1 MRHMW
6 IIMLSVAQSQYIGI
20 FEEDDNMELLIKL
33 LVCFLAGAGAGIGT
47 GFAGMSA
54 AAVIGPILVT
64 FLGIPAYEAVG
75 IGLIS
80 DVLASAVSA
89 YTYKKNGNL
98 DIKNSL
104 SLMISVL
111 VFTVVGSFT
120 ASFLPE
126 RTMGGTMQVALLFVG
141 LRFLLKPVTTT
152 KEQMT
157 SIPKRERLMKSIIG
171 GSIVGFICGFVGAGG
186 GMMMLFVLTSFL
198 GYQMHMAVGTSV
210 FIMAFTALTGG
221 VSHFVIGGIPN
232 LTCLILC
239 VAFTLL
245 WARIAARIA
254 NKSDTKTLNRVVGVV
269 MILTG
274 ITILGVNSIK

>member
-6 IIMLSVAQSQYIGI
+6 IIMFSVAQSHYIGI
-20 FEEDDNMELLIKL
+20 FEEDDNMELLIKV

-98 DIKNSL
+98 DIKNSM

-274 ITILGVNSIK
+274 ITILVVNSIK